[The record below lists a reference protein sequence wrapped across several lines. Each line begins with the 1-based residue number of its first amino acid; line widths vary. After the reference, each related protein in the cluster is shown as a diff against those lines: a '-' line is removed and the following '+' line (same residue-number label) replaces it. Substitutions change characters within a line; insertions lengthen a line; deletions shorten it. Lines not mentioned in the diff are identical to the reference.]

1 VSPRGFPVAA
11 CGENLMATHI
21 QSFGPL
27 IAVSAKVK
35 TCIVSR
41 ENGDRNMCRLR
52 ESPGSGDA

>member
-1 VSPRGFPVAA
+1 
-11 CGENLMATHI
+11 MATHI

-41 ENGDRNMCRLR
+41 ENGDRKHVPVARITWIWRCVIA
-52 ESPGSGDA
+52 GSFGMFDAYL